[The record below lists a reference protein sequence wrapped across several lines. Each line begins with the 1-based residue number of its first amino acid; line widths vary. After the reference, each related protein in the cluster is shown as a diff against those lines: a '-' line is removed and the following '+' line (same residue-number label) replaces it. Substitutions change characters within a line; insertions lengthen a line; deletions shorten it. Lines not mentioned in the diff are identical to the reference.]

1 MAKWLMEQADIDN
14 ASPEDL
20 LRMRLVQIDDELRA
34 LPSDAFAEKHEL
46 NLETDEIRNALSEL
60 EGDQSEA
67 LKEWTERASRKG
79 TPASQDET
87 WASAIVQAKGN
98 IGAGGA

>member
-1 MAKWLMEQADIDN
+1 
-14 ASPEDL
+14 
-20 LRMRLVQIDDELRA
+20 MRLVQIDDELRA

-67 LKEWTERASRKG
+67 LKEWTERAGRKG
-79 TPASQDET
+79 APADDAEQR
-87 WASAIVQAKGN
+87 AAAQVRAN
-98 IGAGGA
+98 GAVGFN